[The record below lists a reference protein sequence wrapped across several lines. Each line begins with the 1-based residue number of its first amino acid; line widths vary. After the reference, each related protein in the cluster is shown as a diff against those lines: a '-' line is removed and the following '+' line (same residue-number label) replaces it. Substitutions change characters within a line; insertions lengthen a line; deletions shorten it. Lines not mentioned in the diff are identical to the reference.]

1 MTAAVWTLLLAYLF
15 GSIPAGVLVA
25 RTYGVDIRKVGSGN
39 IGATNV
45 LRALGWG
52 PALVVA
58 FFDVFKGGIA
68 VLVARAFGLSDWM
81 LGGVAL
87 MAVLGHNYSVFLRF
101 RGGKGVATSYGTLLF
116 LDPALAL
123 WTFPIGL
130 SVILLTRYVSA
141 GSMTGGVAAF
151 VLSLA
156 LGRPL
161 WEVATV
167 FLMALLIFW
176 THRENLKR
184 LQEGT
189 ERRLGGR
196 AEARWTGGVPK
207 EEILALLRSRWPEL
221 CALGVAELYLFG
233 SLARGLGDEGGLEAL
248 GGVRGVGRGR
258 PCRVAIG
265 FSFGTC
271 WRPVKRSCAPRALI
285 FTPSSET
292 SWFTMP
298 CFATWRSS
306 VRRRRRC
313 PTPCGPATPRW
324 SGGRSPV

>member
-1 MTAAVWTLLLAYLF
+1 MEGVFLALALAYLF

-68 VLVARAFGLSDWM
+68 VLLARAVGVEGWL
-81 LGGVAL
+81 LGGVAVA
-87 MAVLGHNYSVFLRF
+87 AVLGHNYSLFLGF
-101 RGGKGVATSYGTLLF
+101 RGGKGVATSFGTLLF
-116 LDPALAL
+116 LDPVLAL
-123 WTFPIGL
+123 WTLPIGL
-130 SVILLTRYVSA
+130 SVMLLTRYVSA

-184 LQEGT
+184 LQAGT
-189 ERRLGGR
+189 ERRLGER
-196 AEARWTGGVPK
+196 VE
-207 EEILALLRSRWPEL
+207 
-221 CALGVAELYLFG
+221 
-233 SLARGLGDEGGLEAL
+233 
-248 GGVRGVGRGR
+248 VRD
-258 PCRVAIG
+258 A
-265 FSFGTC
+265 
-271 WRPVKRSCAPRALI
+271 
-285 FTPSSET
+285 
-292 SWFTMP
+292 
-298 CFATWRSS
+298 
-306 VRRRRRC
+306 
-313 PTPCGPATPRW
+313 
-324 SGGRSPV
+324 

>member
-1 MTAAVWTLLLAYLF
+1 MWAVLLVFFLAYLF

-45 LRALGWG
+45 LRTLGWG

-68 VLVARAFGLSDWM
+68 VLIARALGLEGWL
-81 LGGVAL
+81 LGGVAVA
-87 MAVLGHNYSVFLRF
+87 AVLGHNYSLFLGF
-101 RGGKGVATSYGTLLF
+101 RGGKGVATSFGTLLF
-116 LDPALAL
+116 LDPVLAL
-123 WTFPIGL
+123 WTLPIGV
-130 SVILLTRYVSA
+130 SVMLITRYVSA

-167 FLMALLIFW
+167 FLMALLIFF

-189 ERRLGGR
+189 ERR
-196 AEARWTGGVPK
+196 
-207 EEILALLRSRWPEL
+207 
-221 CALGVAELYLFG
+221 FG
-233 SLARGLGDEGGLEAL
+233 E
-248 GGVRGVGRGR
+248 
-258 PCRVAIG
+258 RVE
-265 FSFGTC
+265 
-271 WRPVKRSCAPRALI
+271 VH
-285 FTPSSET
+285 
-292 SWFTMP
+292 
-298 CFATWRSS
+298 
-306 VRRRRRC
+306 
-313 PTPCGPATPRW
+313 
-324 SGGRSPV
+324 